1 VSSRTFVGA
10 AGLVAAIL
18 LWPGAGPAGD
28 PPLVLPSSVPPA
40 ERARIEKV
48 LAQASVSARAELEPY
63 PLRLDVFSYFLD
75 HPDFATQVTRTLRLA
90 RYRVWR
96 DAAGLHLDDGWGVK
110 GLITP
115 LYGDGGLRVMDAR
128 GHYEQSFM
136 PNLRGEAVIVLR
148 YATGHDARGRPGLA
162 TSVQVFGMLDSKV
175 LSSLAG
181 AIAQDKA
188 ALEAR
193 RVLKVFSRLT
203 THLDRRLDE
212 VLAELQRNPEVSRPE
227 LDDLRHLLGR

>member
-1 VSSRTFVGA
+1 FA
-10 AGLVAAIL
+10 AALL
-18 LWPGAGPAGD
+18 LWPGVGRAVD

-40 ERARIEKV
+40 ERARIENV
-48 LAQASVSARAELEPY
+48 LAQATVSTRAELEPY
-63 PLRLDVFSYFLD
+63 PLRLDVFNYFLD
-75 HPDFATQVTRTLRLA
+75 HPDFATQVTRALRLA

-96 DAAGLHLDDGWGVK
+96 DADGLHLDDGWGVK

-115 LYGDGGLRVMDAR
+115 LYGDGGLRVLYAR
-128 GHYEQSFM
+128 GHYEQSLM
-136 PNLRGEAVIVLR
+136 PDIRGQAVIVLR
-148 YATGHDARGRPGLA
+148 YATRTDHKGRPGLA
-162 TSVQVFGMLDSKV
+162 TSLQVFGMLDSKV
-175 LSSLAG
+175 LSRLAG

-212 VLAELQRNPEVSRPE
+212 VLAELQRNPDVSRPE
-227 LDDLRHLLGR
+227 LDDL